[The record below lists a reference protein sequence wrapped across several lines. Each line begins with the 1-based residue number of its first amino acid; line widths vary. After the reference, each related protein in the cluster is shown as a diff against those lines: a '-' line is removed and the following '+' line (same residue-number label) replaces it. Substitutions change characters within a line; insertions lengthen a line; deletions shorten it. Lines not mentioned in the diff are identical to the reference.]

1 MNFKYTLH
9 TLQEI
14 CEAEIFTTA
23 TSLPNIENISTDSRT
38 ITLPIQ
44 TLFIALVGPNHN
56 GHTYIK
62 DSFNKG
68 IKTFLISQ
76 KIEFNIFADAT
87 FLVVKDTQIALQ
99 KIAQYHRNQF
109 QIPVIGITG
118 SNGKTIV
125 KDWINDLCRDN
136 FNICKS
142 PKSFNSQIG
151 VPLSVLQLNSS
162 HTLGIF
168 EAGISTTNEMDK
180 LEPLVK
186 PTIGIFTT
194 IGSAHDAGFLNLEEK
209 IQEKLKLFTNTAKLI
224 YCEDHKLLNTALK
237 ETKNKISWSLLNIN
251 ASYYFEIIRKDK
263 NSCTFLYKTEVF
275 KLPFTA
281 NSLIEDALHA
291 VCCALELG
299 ISIHALKTEELR
311 PLSMRLEMIKG
322 VRNTVIIDD
331 SYSNDYASLEIA
343 LNFQAQHKL
352 GLSKTLILSDIEE
365 SKENQKIL
373 YKKIAQLAKSNEITK
388 IIGIGKE
395 ICNQKEEF
403 NAFSNHFYQKMED
416 FIHHSALN
424 DLKNEIILIKG
435 ARKYQFE
442 KIVSQLQDKIH
453 ETTLTINLK
462 SLENN
467 LNVYRS
473 LLKPSTKIMV
483 MVKAFAYGSGSIET
497 SHFLAHNKVDY
508 LAVAYTDEGIE
519 LRNKGISCAI
529 MVMNQRSGFLKLLEH
544 DLEPEIYSFKQLQ
557 SLSSEIGSKKAKI
570 HLKLD
575 TGMHRLGFVEPE
587 IDELIHFLIENK
599 NITVQSIFSH
609 LPSADVPEKDEF
621 TKKQLQHFTFLAH
634 KIEEK
639 LGYSSLKHI
648 LNTAG
653 IERFTDYQLD
663 MVRLGIGLY
672 GAAPTKEN
680 QNNLLAI
687 STLKTTISQIRNV
700 EKGELI
706 GYSGKGI
713 SPENGKIATI
723 AIGYA
728 DGYNRKFSN
737 GLGIVIIKG
746 KKYPI
751 IGNVCMDMSMVY
763 IGNDAIEEGDE
774 AIIFGQ
780 DLPVYELAEK
790 IQTISY
796 EILTNISER
805 VKRIFIYE

>member
-1 MNFKYTLH
+1 MNFKYTLD
-9 TLQEI
+9 TLKTI
-14 CEAEIFTTA
+14 CEAEIFTTSS
-23 TSLPNIENISTDSRT
+23 TLPIIEHISTDSRN

-56 GHTYIK
+56 GHNYIQ
-62 DSFNKG
+62 DSYDKG

-76 KIEFNIFADAT
+76 KIDFKNYDNAT
-87 FLVVKDTQIALQ
+87 FLLVSNTQDALQ

-125 KDWINDLCRDN
+125 KDWINDLCRDH

-151 VPLSVLQLNSS
+151 VPLSVLQLNST
-162 HTLGIF
+162 HNLGIF
-168 EAGISTTNEMDK
+168 EAGISTTNEMIK
-180 LEPLVK
+180 LEPIVK
-186 PTIGIFTT
+186 PTIGVFTT
-194 IGSAHDAGFLNLEEK
+194 IGSAHDAGFSNIEEK
-209 IQEKLKLFTNTAKLI
+209 IQEKLLLFRNCSKII
-224 YCEDHKLLNTALK
+224 YCEDHTNLNQALK
-237 ETKNKISWSLLNIN
+237 SSKNTISWSLFNKN
-251 ASYYFEIIRKDK
+251 ATYYFEIIRKDEK
-263 NSCTFLYKTEVF
+263 SSTILYKTDVF
-275 KLPFTA
+275 KLHLAA

-291 VCCALELG
+291 ICASLELG
-299 ISIHALKTEELR
+299 IPLSNLKTEELR

-322 VRNTVIIDD
+322 IRNTVIIDD

-352 GLSKTLILSDIEE
+352 GLTKTLILSDIEE
-365 SKENQKIL
+365 SKENKEIL
-373 YKKIAQLAKSNEITK
+373 YKKIAQLAKSNDIDK

-395 ICNQKEEF
+395 IYNQKEHFNTNKLYFYKNTTEF
-403 NAFSNHFYQKMED
+403 LAYKC
-416 FIHHSALN
+416 IN
-424 DLKNEIILIKG
+424 DIKNEIILIKV

-473 LLKPSTKIMV
+473 LLKPTTKIMV

-519 LRNKGISCAI
+519 LRNKGISCSI

-544 DLEPEIYSFKQLQ
+544 DLEPEIYSFKQLH
-557 SLSSEIGSKKAKI
+557 SLTSEIVNKKAKI

-575 TGMHRLGFVEPE
+575 TGMHRLGFVEDE
-587 IDELIHFLIENK
+587 IDELLQFLTEHPNLK
-599 NITVQSIFSH
+599 VQSIFSH
-609 LPSADVPEKDEF
+609 LPSADVPEMDDF
-621 TKKQLQHFTFLAH
+621 THAQLKCFTVLAQ
-634 KIEEK
+634 KIEQN
-639 LGYSSLKHI
+639 LGYNCLKHI

-653 IERFTDYQLD
+653 IERFTEYQLD

-680 QNNLLAI
+680 QINLLSI

-700 EKGELI
+700 KKGELI

-713 SPENGKIATI
+713 SPDNGKIATI

-737 GLGIVIIKG
+737 GVGTVVIKG
-746 KKYPI
+746 KRYPI

-763 IGNDAIEEGDE
+763 IGNDNIEEGDE

-780 DLPVYELAEK
+780 ELPVYELAEK